1 MGAPCGALAAAAI
14 RPQCKASAAKF
25 SGFCTTG
32 RRARKLRCHT
42 RERRLSMRQMPLEAA
57 TSNVKIMQIGAAAT
71 LLNDK
76 TDAREDASALI
87 LTK

>member
-1 MGAPCGALAAAAI
+1 
-14 RPQCKASAAKF
+14 
-25 SGFCTTG
+25 
-32 RRARKLRCHT
+32 
-42 RERRLSMRQMPLEAA
+42 MRQMPLEAA